1 MLRLFRTI
9 RKKLIE
15 QKNVRKYLLYAVGEI
30 LLVVIGILIA
40 LEEIQEHIILLTDNS

>member
-30 LLVVIGILIA
+30 LLVII
-40 LEEIQEHIILLTDNS
+40 EINCPVRDCISVEIS